1 MISLFSITISLTI
14 ICNFSCIILKDESF
28 KDVDTK
34 PKMAMNPS
42 CDHVLTRTSEKPE
55 CSDQPKGEGGLSKPD
70 TGFDTTKSGPELER
84 IQKNEIDE
92 MVKALYRRVE
102 ELEEKIRQQ
111 SRFPS
116 NSDCGSCNEQHSE
129 DEVLGPVNNW
139 NLEKVI
145 TFFPNSSSFQ

>member
-1 MISLFSITISLTI
+1 MENIEAEE
-14 ICNFSCIILKDESF
+14 DESF

-34 PKMAMNPS
+34 PKMAINPS
-42 CDHVLTRTSEKPE
+42 RDHVLTRTSEKPE

-70 TGFDTTKSGPELER
+70 TGFDTTKSGLELER

-116 NSDCGSCNEQHSE
+116 NSDCGSCNEQYSE

-139 NLEKVI
+139 NLQKVI